1 MSIQER
7 STTTAKK
14 KGVSDGVVLIP
25 DGADKRFLKPE
36 YLWNTIEKS
45 EKRKDAQ
52 LAREFNIALPVE
64 MTNEQKKSI
73 SNRFL

>member
-1 MSIQER
+1 
-7 STTTAKK
+7 
-14 KGVSDGVVLIP
+14 VVLIP

-64 MTNEQKKSI
+64 MTNEQKSI